1 VCDLLSISYYDG
13 VKYHSSEFMNRD
25 KDFFGNGVVSLSHF
39 PYTLP
44 SPNNMT
50 LSIGVGVA
58 WVDGYRIANDSNT
71 ITLTVSAADSTNPR
85 IDIVQIGHDDI
96 NSQAVLTIKKGVAA
110 ASPVEP
116 SADPNYVKLYAI
128 NVPANA
134 TSISASN
141 ITDRRAL
148 VPLNVSGTQINM
160 AGAAGTGQ
168 KNTFSDTQTFSR
180 GDAPINI
187 PNQSSL
193 PAVGPADTLV
203 VVNNMWYRSNGT
215 SWVAMAAPAPANAST
230 TQAGIVEL
238 NSATNST
245 DETTAATPKAVKTV
259 NDSLTTH
266 AAAVATSTQL
276 GHVKIGSGVNVQAD
290 GTISVSLFNHLSYW
304 IQ

>member
-1 VCDLLSISYYDG
+1 MLSITFYDNI
-13 VKYHSSEFMNRD
+13 KYHRQDFINRD
-25 KDFFGNGVVSLSHF
+25 KDFYGNGVVNLSHF

-44 SPNNMT
+44 TPNDMT
-50 LSIGVGVA
+50 IQIGAGVA
-58 WVDGYRIANDSNT
+58 WVDGYRIENDANA
-71 ITLTVSAADSTNPR
+71 IPLTVSASDTTNPR
-85 IDIVQIGHDDI
+85 IDIIQIGHDDI
-96 NSQAVLTIKKGVAA
+96 NSQAVLMIKTGV
-110 ASPVEP
+110 PGTTPIEP
-116 SADPNYVKLYAI
+116 DADPNYLKLFAI

-168 KNTFSDTQTFSR
+168 KNTFTDTQTFSK
-180 GDAPINI
+180 GSAPISI
-187 PNQSSL
+187 PNQTAL

-215 SWVAMAAPAPANAST
+215 AWVAMASPAPAVAST
-230 TQAGIVEL
+230 TQAGIV
-238 NSATNST
+238 
-245 DETTAATPKAVKTV
+245 
-259 NDSLTTH
+259 
-266 AAAVATSTQL
+266 
-276 GHVKIGSGVNVQAD
+276 KIGNGVNVQAD